1 MKKTS
6 EELMN
11 EAIVV
16 LRNRIRHKR
25 RRKRNPGQKPLF
37 YEGSE

>member
-11 EAIVV
+11 EAIVALTNR
-16 LRNRIRHKR
+16 LRRKR
-25 RRKRNPGQKPLF
+25 RRKRKPGQKPLF
-37 YEGSE
+37 YEGVE